1 MNGWFI
7 IISEL
12 VEFSIYNIFYSIY
25 SWQGLQNWLISAIP
39 LHNNKNVNK
48 QLIMSVNWEIC
59 LFCWLVAI
67 PKENRE
73 CVQRE
78 CVPRAKWST
87 IRCWRRWRQPSRILM
102 KMNNRYAIW
111 CHSKL
116 LQCEDEIYIIL
127 IVMFYI
133 RMKCYYT
140 VIRPFIPSSALVLF
154 IPLQY
159 TLMPLGVYFLRIL
172 TGWVTETKHQ
182 AGEKRWI

>member
-1 MNGWFI
+1 MGDL
-7 IISEL
+7 SVLL
-12 VEFSIYNIFYSIY
+12 V
-25 SWQGLQNWLISAIP
+25 G
-39 LHNNKNVNK
+39 
-48 QLIMSVNWEIC
+48 C
-59 LFCWLVAI
+59 DAI

-78 CVPRAKWST
+78 SFPRAKWST
-87 IRCWRRWRQPSRILM
+87 IRCCFLWRRQPSRILR
-102 KMNNRYAIW
+102 KINNRYAIW

-116 LQCEDEIYIIL
+116 LQCKDEIYIIL

-172 TGWVTETKHQ
+172 TGWVTGTEHQ
-182 AGEKRWI
+182 ADGKRWI